1 LILALEQRSIGGA
14 AIDVFDTEPLPPDHP
29 FRRIDRLLA
38 TPHIGYVS
46 RALYRRFYG
55 DGREYYEVAGRSRLA
70 RLNSPII
77 SMMAAPQL
85 TATRIGAPSIPW
97 RVVPP
102 LVSTAFI
109 MVGAGVLGTLLPL
122 RFSAMGYTPGVI
134 GLFATAE
141 ALGFLVGCLYAY
153 KVIAPVG
160 LERAYATF
168 AGMKAVAILGLHFAD
183 NVSGIILLRF
193 VLGLN
198 AAGLSII
205 VESWLN
211 ALVPNEQ
218 RGRVLTIYVLV
229 YGLFFGAGQ
238 LFAQNL
244 NVRGPEMLILSGMA
258 TILALVPMVAIDVRA
273 PILPHGV
280 KLEILKALRNSPVS
294 VLACL
299 LNGLILTA
307 FTTVGPLFGERIGF
321 DQSRIVILMACVSL
335 GGLFLQ
341 WPIGS
346 ISDKIDRRVA
356 LIGLGLGI
364 LAVATALVLVDRH
377 TPFVLLAILFAIFGG
392 LGESLY
398 AVGVAHANDRAAT
411 TDYVGLSSTLLF
423 VWALGAAIGP
433 TTGTV
438 AIQLTGP
445 GAFFIYVIALTLAF
459 TLFTVWRLYRRHRD
473 ATTEEREGFL
483 AYPQTSP
490 EIYAWLPYH
499 RETATTAN
507 RTAGSSASSEPQP
520 PSIPPQSPVPPPT
533 PAPPPG

>member
-1 LILALEQRSIGGA
+1 
-14 AIDVFDTEPLPPDHP
+14 
-29 FRRIDRLLA
+29 
-38 TPHIGYVS
+38 
-46 RALYRRFYG
+46 
-55 DGREYYEVAGRSRLA
+55 
-70 RLNSPII
+70 
-77 SMMAAPQL
+77 MAAPQL
-85 TATRIGAPSIPW
+85 SATGPGAPNIPW

-102 LVSTAFI
+102 LISTAFI
-109 MVGAGVLGTLLPL
+109 MVGAGVVGSLLPL
-122 RFSAMGYTPGVI
+122 RFSAMGYSAGVI

-153 KVIAPVG
+153 KIIAPVG

-168 AGMKAVAILGLHFAD
+168 AAMKAVAILGLYFAD
-183 NVSGIILLRF
+183 SSAAIMPLRF
-193 VLGLN
+193 LIGLN

-218 RGRVLTIYVLV
+218 RGRLLTIYVLV

-238 LFAQNL
+238 LFARDL
-244 NVRGPEMLILSGMA
+244 NVRGPELLILSSMA
-258 TILALVPMVAIDVRA
+258 TILALVPLVAIDVRA

-280 KLEILKALRNSPVS
+280 KLELLKALRTSPVS

-321 DQSRIVILMACVSL
+321 DQSHIVILMACVSL

-341 WPIGS
+341 WPLGS
-346 ISDKIDRRVA
+346 LSDKIDRRFA
-356 LIGLGLGI
+356 LVIMGCGI
-364 LAVATALVLVDRH
+364 LAVAAALTLVDRN
-377 TPFVLLAILFAIFGG
+377 TAFVWLAILFAIFGG

-398 AVGVAHANDRAAT
+398 AVGVAHANDRAVI

-433 TTGTV
+433 TTGTF
-438 AIQLTGP
+438 AIEFTTP
-445 GAFFIYVIALTLAF
+445 RAFFVYVIALTLPF
-459 TLFTVWRLYRRHRD
+459 TLFTAWRLYRRRRD
-473 ATTEEREGFL
+473 TTVEEREDFL
-483 AYPQTSP
+483 TYPQTSP

-499 RETATTAN
+499 RETPPAN
-507 RTAGSSASSEPQP
+507 PAA
-520 PSIPPQSPVPPPT
+520 PT
-533 PAPPPG
+533 PATTGAPTVPPLPPQP